1 MDYVI
6 NTDTK
11 NMVSNKERFGYSL
24 GDVASNLT
32 FTLVTTY
39 LMFFYTDVVGLAP
52 AVVATLFLVARIWDA
67 INDPIM
73 GIVVDKTD
81 TKWGKCRPWFLWL
94 AIPYGIIAIL
104 TFTVPDLSMNGKI
117 IYAYVTYIG
126 LGMIYTGINIPY
138 SAILPSLTSNVQER
152 TEVNAVRMIMAM
164 IGGLIVN
171 MLTMPMVNAL
181 GNGNNEKGFQMTMI
195 IFASV
200 AVVLFLITF
209 ASTKE
214 RVNFKQDKKQTVRDG
229 FKAIKGNLPWLIS
242 LLINFVFWVGMT
254 MKTGTIVYYMIYN
267 IGREDMIPLVMLSIT
282 AGMLPAIALSPAL
295 SKLVKGKRNTM
306 IVGNIIAIIGTLIMF
321 AAGTNNIGLLIAG
334 NVIGSFGVGFTAGVL
349 FAVMADTVD
358 YGEWKSGI
366 RAQGLLY
373 AASSFGVKL
382 GMGIGGALS
391 AAILGYVGYIAGTQQ
406 TEAALAGIR
415 FNIIWMPI
423 IAYIVAI
430 VLLLFY
436 KLDKEQD
443 QMQYELA
450 QRRMAHEA

>member
-1 MDYVI
+1 
-6 NTDTK
+6 
-11 NMVSNKERFGYSL
+11 
-24 GDVASNLT
+24 
-32 FTLVTTY
+32 
-39 LMFFYTDVVGLAP
+39 
-52 AVVATLFLVARIWDA
+52 
-67 INDPIM
+67 M

-195 IFASV
+195 IFASI

-373 AASSFGVKL
+373 AASSFGVNLEWELAVHLVQQFL
-382 GMGIGGALS
+382 GM
-391 AAILGYVGYIAGTQQ
+391 
-406 TEAALAGIR
+406 
-415 FNIIWMPI
+415 
-423 IAYIVAI
+423 
-430 VLLLFY
+430 
-436 KLDKEQD
+436 
-443 QMQYELA
+443 
-450 QRRMAHEA
+450 

>member
-195 IFASV
+195 IFASI

>member
-195 IFASV
+195 IFASI

-391 AAILGYVGYIAGTQQ
+391 AAILGDVGYIAGTQQ

>member
-295 SKLVKGKRNTM
+295 SKIVKGKRNTM